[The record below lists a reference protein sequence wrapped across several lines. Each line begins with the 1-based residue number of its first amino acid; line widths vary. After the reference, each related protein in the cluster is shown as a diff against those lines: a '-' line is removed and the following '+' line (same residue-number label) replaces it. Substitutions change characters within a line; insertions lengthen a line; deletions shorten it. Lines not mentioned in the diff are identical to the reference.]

1 MGIVEEISILNDFKT
16 LTDSSC
22 LPRGMKDRFMACADA
37 DIDDI
42 VSGVIV

>member
-1 MGIVEEISILNDFKT
+1 MGIVEEINILNDFKT

-22 LPRGMKDRFMACADA
+22 LPIGLKDRFMACADA
-37 DIDDI
+37 DINEI